1 MRYYYEDILSSQ
13 NYVAQP
19 NWFWAAD
26 FTSFKL
32 NQSKTIYCF
41 FCIDIFS
48 NKIVVSIFR
57 TRTIT
62 TNGIIKKLDLAIN
75 KRLTIKLRRKLI
87 LHIDRGTQFSNS
99 RYNKFLEKNK
109 NFVVG
114 NVLRANSPKKNAV
127 IERSIRTFKGHKI
140 KDRTFQNE
148 LLHQI
153 KQNPNF
159 WAYRRIFNLY
169 VKNID
174 LKLKKKNRFKDS
186 Q

>member
-1 MRYYYEDILSSQ
+1 M
-13 NYVAQP
+13 AQP

-48 NKIVVSIFR
+48 DKIIVSIFR

-75 KRLTIKLRRKLI
+75 KRLPIKPRRKLI
-87 LHIDRGTQFSNS
+87 LHTDRGTQFSNS

-109 NFVVG
+109 DFVVRSTS
-114 NVLRANSPKKNAV
+114 RANSPKDNAV
-127 IERSIRTFKGHKI
+127 IERFIRTFKGHKI
-140 KDRTFQNE
+140 KDRTLQNE
-148 LLHQI
+148 LL
-153 KQNPNF
+153 
-159 WAYRRIFNLY
+159 Y
-169 VKNID
+169 
-174 LKLKKKNRFKDS
+174 
-186 Q
+186 